1 VQGFIVS
8 VVAGAMLAWLV
19 ARGRQLILARQAHP
33 LRADS
38 QKAATLEPIQDQT
51 RHGIQPAGRASSRG
65 KELAPPGSEGG
76 QSFGRLPC
84 QHRWVAAVVYA
95 LGLGIAEGLTAYADA
110 RAGIV
115 VHIAMLALLL
125 VHAALTQDKDLHKL
139 LAALSLAPMIRIAS
153 LSLPLPQVPIVYWY
167 LLAPAPIL
175 LGAMA
180 AVRIIGLSRLDLGLT
195 LRRWPLQLAVVLVVG
210 TWLAE
215 EFTFRGVI
223 QPTAT
228 GALGK
233 AGVPYVALVFA
244 LLHLGYKSLADL
256 LFVFGVG
263 LIFGYVVLK
272 TRSIL
277 GVTLSHSLTNVTL
290 FLLAPLVIVP
300 WWNGSGPL
308 PWQERSQ
315 PLVWAELLEPTPA
328 PAQEPPPG
336 PAIREQAREP
346 PPWGP
351 LVHVVA
357 AGENLTLIAL
367 RYGTTVDEL
376 VRLNGIQDPNL
387 IWPGQ
392 RLLLPSSSSAVMP
405 GPPPP

>member
-1 VQGFIVS
+1 
-8 VVAGAMLAWLV
+8 
-19 ARGRQLILARQAHP
+19 
-33 LRADS
+33 
-38 QKAATLEPIQDQT
+38 
-51 RHGIQPAGRASSRG
+51 
-65 KELAPPGSEGG
+65 
-76 QSFGRLPC
+76 
-84 QHRWVAAVVYA
+84 VAAVVYA

-115 VHIAMLALLL
+115 VHIAMVALLL

-167 LLAPAPIL
+167 LLAPAPIV

-195 LRRWPLQLAVVLVVG
+195 LRRWPLQLAVGLTGIIFGLVEYGILQPEPLAQELSWRALWLPVLVLVLG
-210 TWLAE
+210 TGLAE

-223 QPTAT
+223 QSTAT

-233 AGVPYVALVFA
+233 AGVLYVALVFA

-300 WWNGSGPL
+300 WWNGLGPL

-328 PAQEPPPG
+328 PTQEPPPG
-336 PAIREQAREP
+336 PAVREQAREP
-346 PPWGP
+346 PPRGP

>member
-1 VQGFIVS
+1 V
-8 VVAGAMLAWLV
+8 
-19 ARGRQLILARQAHP
+19 
-33 LRADS
+33 
-38 QKAATLEPIQDQT
+38 
-51 RHGIQPAGRASSRG
+51 
-65 KELAPPGSEGG
+65 
-76 QSFGRLPC
+76 
-84 QHRWVAAVVYA
+84 
-95 LGLGIAEGLTAYADA
+95 GLTGIIFGLVEYGILQPEPLAQELSW
-110 RAGIV
+110 RA
-115 VHIAMLALLL
+115 LW
-125 VHAALTQDKDLHKL
+125 
-139 LAALSLAPMIRIAS
+139 
-153 LSLPLPQVPIVYWY
+153 LP
-167 LLAPAPIL
+167 
-175 LGAMA
+175 
-180 AVRIIGLSRLDLGLT
+180 
-195 LRRWPLQLAVVLVVG
+195 VLVLVLG
-210 TWLAE
+210 TGLAE

-223 QPTAT
+223 QSTAT

-233 AGVPYVALVFA
+233 AGVLYVALVFA

-300 WWNGSGPL
+300 WWNGIGPL

-328 PAQEPPPG
+328 PTQEPPPG
-336 PAIREQAREP
+336 PAVREQAREP
-346 PPWGP
+346 PPRGP

>member
-1 VQGFIVS
+1 
-8 VVAGAMLAWLV
+8 
-19 ARGRQLILARQAHP
+19 
-33 LRADS
+33 
-38 QKAATLEPIQDQT
+38 
-51 RHGIQPAGRASSRG
+51 
-65 KELAPPGSEGG
+65 
-76 QSFGRLPC
+76 
-84 QHRWVAAVVYA
+84 
-95 LGLGIAEGLTAYADA
+95 
-110 RAGIV
+110 
-115 VHIAMLALLL
+115 
-125 VHAALTQDKDLHKL
+125 
-139 LAALSLAPMIRIAS
+139 MIRIAS

-167 LLAPAPIL
+167 LLAPAPIV

-195 LRRWPLQLAVVLVVG
+195 LRRWPLQLAVGLTGIIFGLVEYGILQPEPLAQELSWRALWLPVLVLVLG
-210 TWLAE
+210 TGLAE

-223 QPTAT
+223 QSTAT

-233 AGVPYVALVFA
+233 AGVLYVALVFA

-300 WWNGSGPL
+300 WWNGIGPL

-328 PAQEPPPG
+328 PTQEPPPG
-336 PAIREQAREP
+336 PAVREQAREP
-346 PPWGP
+346 PPRGP

>member
-1 VQGFIVS
+1 
-8 VVAGAMLAWLV
+8 
-19 ARGRQLILARQAHP
+19 
-33 LRADS
+33 
-38 QKAATLEPIQDQT
+38 
-51 RHGIQPAGRASSRG
+51 
-65 KELAPPGSEGG
+65 
-76 QSFGRLPC
+76 
-84 QHRWVAAVVYA
+84 
-95 LGLGIAEGLTAYADA
+95 
-110 RAGIV
+110 
-115 VHIAMLALLL
+115 
-125 VHAALTQDKDLHKL
+125 
-139 LAALSLAPMIRIAS
+139 
-153 LSLPLPQVPIVYWY
+153 
-167 LLAPAPIL
+167 
-175 LGAMA
+175 
-180 AVRIIGLSRLDLGLT
+180 
-195 LRRWPLQLAVVLVVG
+195 
-210 TWLAE
+210 
-215 EFTFRGVI
+215 VI
-223 QPTAT
+223 QRTAT

-233 AGVPYVALVFA
+233 AGVLYVALVFA

-300 WWNGSGPL
+300 WWNGLGPL

-315 PLVWAELLEPTPA
+315 PLVWAELLEPTFA

-336 PAIREQAREP
+336 PAVREQAREP
-346 PPWGP
+346 PPRGP